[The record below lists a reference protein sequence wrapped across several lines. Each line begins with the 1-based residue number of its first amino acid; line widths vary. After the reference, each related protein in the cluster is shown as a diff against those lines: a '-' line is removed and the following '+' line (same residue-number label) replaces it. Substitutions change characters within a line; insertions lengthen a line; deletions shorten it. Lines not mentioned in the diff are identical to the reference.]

1 VVRIE
6 AGQLREKTQF
16 NDPHLLLA
24 IAYVRLGGL
33 GDAGAEAAKMKRLYA
48 AITLQEWRG
57 GMLLKI
63 LN

>member
-1 VVRIE
+1 MTLICSWRS
-6 AGQLREKTQF
+6 LMW
-16 NDPHLLLA
+16 
-24 IAYVRLGGL
+24 RLGRL
-33 GDAGAEAAKMKRLYA
+33 GDAGAEAAKMKKLYA